1 MAAGLSTSW
10 YPLHPSSSSSSGA
23 SKSLQIQAH
32 YGHFHLY
39 RPIRATISPLAGD
52 YNRNQI
58 IFRNS
63 RRSSPRASLTAQDS
77 APQCPKLHRKLEAR
91 EINGNEA
98 DENYAT
104 SLTSL
109 VQVYKVA
116 ILNGDVKAVTEIEA
130 MMCQVEK
137 EKTMLAERIS
147 ALSDEIGSGKAKYIR
162 LQADFDN
169 FRKRYDKEK
178 SAIRGDTQAEIIG
191 NLLPIVDNF
200 ERAKQQIKLET
211 EREKNIGTSY
221 QGIYKQFVEI
231 MKSLQVTMVPT
242 VGKPFDPTVH
252 EAIAREES
260 REFQESREFRE
271 GIITQELRRGFKL
284 GSRLLRPAMVKVSSG
299 SRKGKQW
306 GVAKKSVGQFAAT
319 LGVDD

>member
-77 APQCPKLHRKLEAR
+77 APQ
-91 EINGNEA
+91 INGNEA

-260 REFQESREFRE
+260 REFRE

>member
-77 APQCPKLHRKLEAR
+77 APQ
-91 EINGNEA
+91 INGNEA

-137 EKTMLAERIS
+137 EKTMLAERVS

-242 VGKPFDPTVH
+242 IGKPFDPTVH

-260 REFQESREFRE
+260 HEFRE

-306 GVAKKSVGQFAAT
+306 AVAKKSVGQPSAT

>member
-10 YPLHPSSSSSSGA
+10 YPLPPSSFSSSGA
-23 SKSLQIQAH
+23 SKSLQIQTH

-39 RPIRATISPLAGD
+39 KPIICATISPLAGD

-58 IFRNS
+58 IVRNF
-63 RRSSPRASLTAQDS
+63 RRSLPRASLTGQDS
-77 APQCPKLHRKLEAR
+77 APQ
-91 EINGNEA
+91 INGNEA
-98 DENYAT
+98 DENYAI

-137 EKTMLAERIS
+137 EKTMLAERVS

-242 VGKPFDPTVH
+242 IGKPFDPTVH

-260 REFQESREFRE
+260 HEFRE

-306 GVAKKSVGQFAAT
+306 AVAKKSVGQPAAT